1 MRWSVWSYLEIYC
14 GYPTNHRMPHLVI
27 LHSIHIWLHGLSVC
41 IVPPTI
47 PRSVGPKTAVTYT
60 FTQTPTLMTDD
71 TSGTPETHTSHDSSI
86 ITIYVHLELLP
97 FPTYVTGTICVP
109 CHFYMYSPPVW
120 FQKHLRSYLIWYCI
134 LTNIFHSA
142 SVLSSQWNFLN
153 WISNRYSIYNCNWC
167 IIRVSFTKKISTLI
181 IPWSKWTPF
190 AQKVEELH
198 HC

>member
-14 GYPTNHRMPHLVI
+14 GYPTNHRMPYLVI

-86 ITIYVHLELLP
+86 LTIYVHLELLP

-109 CHFYMYSPPVW
+109 CHFICIHPLCDSKSTSDPISYGIVYWQYISLHKCSFYPVKL
-120 FQKHLRSYLIWYCI
+120 F
-134 LTNIFHSA
+134 
-142 SVLSSQWNFLN
+142 
-153 WISNRYSIYNCNWC
+153 
-167 IIRVSFTKKISTLI
+167 
-181 IPWSKWTPF
+181 
-190 AQKVEELH
+190 ELDF
-198 HC
+198 

>member
-1 MRWSVWSYLEIYC
+1 
-14 GYPTNHRMPHLVI
+14 MPHRVI

-41 IVPPTI
+41 IVRPTI

-60 FTQTPTLMTDD
+60 FTQTPTLIPDD
-71 TSGTPETHTSHDSSI
+71 TSGNPEPHTSHNSI
-86 ITIYVHLELLP
+86 ILTIYVHLELLP
-97 FPTYVTGTICVP
+97 LPTYVTGTICVP
-109 CHFYMYSPPVW
+109 CHFLYVFTPCVIPKAPQILSPMV
-120 FQKHLRSYLIWYCI
+120 LYID
-134 LTNIFHSA
+134 NIFHSA